1 MPMLR
6 CPFNYLV
13 VLIAAIVGLS
23 SAQRTI
29 TTSVNG
35 SPTTVYIPYL
45 IEPTGVQD
53 VRGSFGDS
61 IPLQCTTTCYAQETI
76 YGCVLYILVIATKQ
90 SIAICYKGSVGAV
103 TADPSGAAS

>member
-6 CPFNYLV
+6 CPSNYLV
-13 VLIAAIVGLS
+13 VLIASLVGLS

-29 TTSVNG
+29 TTSVND

-76 YGCVLYILVIATKQ
+76 YGYVSAISLLLSNSQ
-90 SIAICYKGSVGAV
+90 SPFGIRVRSAR
-103 TADPSGAAS
+103 